1 MATIMKNRYYML
13 ALALLLL
20 SGCATQKR
28 FDRMLAKKPD
38 LIQKYIASTEYS
50 VERDT
55 TVLIDT
61 VYQVY
66 RDTTTDYYYTDSSRV
81 DTFYQITEKVTV
93 RIITSPEGLN
103 VTTAMHPDTLY
114 LEKIIYRE
122 HSTKTERVSTGTVA
136 WNWVLRNFKML
147 LVILAAVTGCFFV
160 WRMR

>member
-1 MATIMKNRYYML
+1 MKNRYYIL

-20 SGCATQKR
+20 SACATQKR
-28 FDRMLAKKPD
+28 FDRILAKKPD
-38 LIQKYIASTEYS
+38 LIQKYIASTEHS

-66 RDTTTDYYYTDSSRV
+66 KDTTTDYSYTDSTRI

-93 RIITSPEGLN
+93 RIVTSPNGLN
-103 VTTAMHPDTLY
+103 VTTAVHPDTLY

-122 HSTKTERVSTGTVA
+122 RSTKTERLSTGAVA
-136 WNWVLRNFKML
+136 WNWFLRNFKML
-147 LVILAAVTGCFFV
+147 LVILAVVTGGFFV

>member
-1 MATIMKNRYYML
+1 MKNRYYIL
-13 ALALLLL
+13 ALALLLV

-28 FDRMLAKKPD
+28 FDRMLAKKPE

-103 VTTAMHPDTLY
+103 VTTAVHPDTLY

-122 HSTKTERVSTGTVA
+122 HSTKTERVSTGAVA
-136 WNWVLRNFKML
+136 WNWVLRNLKMALIAL
-147 LVILAAVTGCFFV
+147 LVLAVGFMV
-160 WRMR
+160 WKMR